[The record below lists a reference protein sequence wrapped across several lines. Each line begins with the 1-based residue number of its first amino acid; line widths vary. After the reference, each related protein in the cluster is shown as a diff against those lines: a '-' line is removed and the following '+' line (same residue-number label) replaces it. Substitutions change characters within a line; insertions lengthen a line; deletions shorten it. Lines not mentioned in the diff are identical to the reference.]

1 MSGAA
6 KKIDPSFDV
15 FEEELTKKQYEF
27 FSSKM
32 YDLSGVNLPHSAK
45 NVALVKNRL
54 TKLNRR
60 LGIACYDDLIA
71 KLKNADAKL
80 ISDFISS
87 LTTNKTHFFREDAHF
102 DWLKDYLKTHFETN
116 ADLRIWCAA
125 SSTGQEP
132 YTIAMVVRENVQPY
146 ELPKVKLL
154 GTDID
159 LQCLNKCAKGQYL
172 EGEMDGC
179 PPHLR
184 TKYFET
190 HKVGNDI
197 VYRAKDD
204 IAKMWK
210 FAQLNLIQD
219 KYPFQNKFHVIFCR
233 NVLIYFDPPTV
244 KKVIEN
250 MASQLVDGGFLIL
263 GHSESG
269 TVKSSMIKPLSRAIY
284 QRVGK

>member
-6 KKIDPSFDV
+6 KKIDNNFDF
-15 FEEELTKKQYEF
+15 FEEELTKKQYEYF
-27 FSSKM
+27 ATLM

-60 LGIACYDDLIA
+60 LGVSSYDDLIA
-71 KLKNADAKL
+71 KLKNADQQL
-80 ISDFISS
+80 TSDFISS
-87 LTTNKTHFFREDAHF
+87 LTTNKTHFFREEAHF
-102 DWLKDYLKTHFETN
+102 DWLKDYLKTHFNNHNE
-116 ADLRIWCAA
+116 LRLWCAA

-132 YTIAMVVRENVQPY
+132 YTIAMVIRETLQAH
-146 ELPKVKLL
+146 ELMKVKLL

-159 LQCLNKCAKGQYL
+159 LQCLNKSAKGQYL

-179 PPHLR
+179 PGHLR
-184 TKYFET
+184 EKYFEK
-190 HKVGNDI
+190 HRVGNDL

-204 IAKMWK
+204 VAKMWK

-219 KYPFQNKFHVIFCR
+219 KYPFQNKFHIIFCR

-250 MASQLVDGGFLIL
+250 MASQLVEGGFLIL

-269 TVKSSMIKPLSRAIY
+269 TVKSNLIKPLSRAIY
-284 QRVGK
+284 QRV